1 MDNHES
7 LELFAS
13 GKMPNFECG
22 WQLYQKSVDFKTAI
36 NLFDTV
42 KVNENFFIG
51 KQWEGVDAKGLP
63 TPTFNIIKRVVSFIT
78 ATITSDNI
86 RVNAQSLSNVVDGG
100 EMPTIVD
107 IVNRELSFV
116 FERNRVPALTRKFTT
131 NAAVDGDGCTYT
143 YWDSEA
149 ETGQAAKG
157 AIKTEIINNR
167 RVHFGNPND
176 CEVQSQPWI
185 IIERREQVRKV
196 KRRAKNNG
204 VETWA
209 DIMVDDEQ
217 AVNDEVKRTDDKVTV
232 LHLFWRD
239 EDSGE
244 IWAYEFTRTSAVTE
258 PWPLG
263 IKLYPIT
270 WLSWDRVQDC
280 YHGQAMITGLI
291 PNQIFINKMWSM
303 SMLSMMRTAF
313 PKYIYNNTLI
323 ARLDNRVGGA
333 IGIPGGDINNV
344 IKAVDPVPISPQV
357 SQFIELSIKET
368 ESSLG
373 ATSVALGD
381 TRPDNTSAIIALQ
394 RAAATPSEMTKQN
407 IYDATEELSRIYFEF
422 MGEYYGKRYVSIT
435 PTEAMREDAAAFG
448 YVLPDKVTELFDFS
462 ILKQH
467 PMLLKVDVGAST
479 YYSEIASITTLDSL
493 LRIGAISRLQYLERV
508 PDDYIP
514 NRRELIEEI
523 RREEE
528 EKRMMEQMMLQQQMM
543 PAGMPPTPSPTP
555 KPAPAPEQAKPD
567 IPTGGGY
574 SALQRKINEAGTTA
588 GMI

>member
-1 MDNHES
+1 M
-7 LELFAS
+7 
-13 GKMPNFECG
+13 
-22 WQLYQKSVDFKTAI
+22 
-36 NLFDTV
+36 
-42 KVNENFFIG
+42 

-86 RVNAQSLSNVVDGG
+86 RVNAQALSNVPDEG
-100 EMPTIVD
+100 MLPTIVD
-107 IVNRELSFV
+107 ITNRELSFV

-143 YWDSEA
+143 YWDETA
-149 ETGQAAKG
+149 ETGQEAKG
-157 AIKTEIINNR
+157 AIKTEIINNQ

-196 KRRAKNNG
+196 KRRAKANG
-204 VETWA
+204 IDTWT
-209 DIMVDDEQ
+209 DIMVDDEPYGMDD
-217 AVNDEVKRTDDKVTV
+217 AKRTDDKVTV
-232 LHLFWRD
+232 LHLFWKD
-239 EDSGE
+239 EDTG
-244 IWAYEFTRTSAVTE
+244 IVWAYEFTKTSSVKE

-263 IKLYPIT
+263 ISLYPIT
-270 WLSWDRVQDC
+270 WLSWDRIHDC

-291 PNQIFINKMWSM
+291 PNQVFINKMWSM

-313 PKYIYNNTLI
+313 PKYIFNSTLI
-323 ARLDNRVGGA
+323 KKMDNRVGGA

-357 SQFIELSIKET
+357 SQFIELSITET

-422 MGEYYGKRYVSIT
+422 MGEYYGQRYVSIT
-435 PTEAMREDAAAFG
+435 PTEQMRKMAAATG
-448 YVLPDKVTELFDFS
+448 QVLAERSVHLFDFS

-479 YYSEIASITTLDSL
+479 YYSEIASITTLDGL
-493 LRIGAISRLQYLERV
+493 LRIGAINRLQYLERV

-514 NRRELIEEI
+514 NRRELVEEV
-523 RREEE
+523 RRELEE
-528 EKRMMEQMMLQQQMM
+528 ERMMQQMMLAQQQMA
-543 PAGMPPTPSPTP
+543 AGLQPTQPTPMPT
-555 KPAPAPEQAKPD
+555 APAPEATPD
-567 IPTGGGY
+567 IPSGGGY
-574 SALQRKINEAGTTA
+574 SALQRKINQSGTTE
-588 GMI
+588 GLI